1 MTNIVPDAN
10 ILEKVI
16 FLRWK
21 NVMLDKDLA
30 YLFGT
35 ETRTLKQAVRRN
47 IERFPWDFMFELSED
62 EIEDMV
68 SQSVIPSK
76 SYFWWALPFVFT
88 EHWLLMLANVLKSD
102 QAIQMSI
109 NIVRIFGKMRDVLQ
123 NNDLLYKRLQ
133 EIEQK
138 LTENDQQFAQIW
150 FEIKK
155 MLSLDTDKNKR
166 RIGFDVGN

>member
-1 MTNIVPDAN
+1 
-10 ILEKVI
+10 
-16 FLRWK
+16 
-21 NVMLDKDLA
+21 
-30 YLFGT
+30 
-35 ETRTLKQAVRRN
+35 
-47 IERFPWDFMFELSED
+47 
-62 EIEDMV
+62 
-68 SQSVIPSK
+68 
-76 SYFWWALPFVFT
+76 
-88 EHWLLMLANVLKSD
+88 MLANVLKSD

-166 RIGFDVGN
+166 RIGFDVSN